1 MCVCVYLAVVETE
14 SSALVGTLGTSAVTL
29 ASRNPGWASA
39 AWGAEVLV
47 GVPTLQRN
55 SGAGLEGVLSL
66 VVVRVVV
73 AIVDCSLDVVY

>member
-14 SSALVGTLGTSAVTL
+14 SSALVGTLGTSAVTP
-29 ASRNPGWASA
+29 ASRIPGWASA

-47 GVPTLQRN
+47 GVPTLRRN
-55 SGAGLEGVLSL
+55 SEAGLEELLSL